1 MVRILLAEDNPTN
14 QQVALG
20 ILEKLGFGADTVAN
34 GQEAIQALETVPY
47 DLVLMDVQ
55 MPEMDGF
62 EATRAIRSGKA
73 GVLDPKIPI
82 IAMTAH
88 AMKGDRERCLEAG
101 MDDYISKP
109 IVPQALKEALEK
121 WVENARKPSSAGA
134 ASRGAAEPFG
144 GLPVFDRQ
152 ALIARLMGDE
162 ELART
167 IIAGFL
173 EDVPK
178 RILALRGHLDRGDA
192 ESAGGQAHAIKGAA
206 ANVGGV
212 ALSAVAS
219 EIEESGK
226 AGRREELA
234 SLVPEMERQFAL
246 LKICMREQAS

>member
-1 MVRILLAEDNPTN
+1 
-14 QQVALG
+14 
-20 ILEKLGFGADTVAN
+20 
-34 GQEAIQALETVPY
+34 
-47 DLVLMDVQ
+47 

-62 EATRAIRSGKA
+62 EATRAIRSGKT
-73 GVLDPKIPI
+73 GVLNPKIPI

-109 IVPQALKEALEK
+109 IAPQALAEALEK
-121 WVENARKPSSAGA
+121 WMETPQERSPAVA
-134 ASRGAAEPFG
+134 APRGAAEPSA

-162 ELART
+162 ELAGT

-178 RILALRGHLDRGDA
+178 RILALKGHLDRGDA
-192 ESAGGQAHAIKGAA
+192 GSAGGQAHAIKGAA
-206 ANVGGV
+206 ANVGGM
-212 ALSAVAS
+212 ALSALAS
-219 EIEESGK
+219 EMEEAGK

-234 SLVPEMERQFAL
+234 ALVPEMERQFAL
-246 LKICMREQAS
+246 LKIRMREPAP